1 MFQRRIR
8 DEPKGFTGKDSSAAL
23 CGEAVSQQT
32 TRFPKGSKKM
42 DGTAYPDDLGPH
54 FRTGFSRGSEP
65 RVTIP
70 RVKNQGTLAGTP
82 WNIANSDSHSD
93 SIISATPLLDL
104 SKWAAG
110 PRFRRNLHKSQP
122 CPNFWNISRNLDN
135 WPGEVTEFLEIF
147 QKFGQGCDL

>member
-1 MFQRRIR
+1 
-8 DEPKGFTGKDSSAAL
+8 
-23 CGEAVSQQT
+23 
-32 TRFPKGSKKM
+32 M
-42 DGTAYPDDLGPH
+42 DGTAYPDDLGTH

-135 WPGEVTEFLEIF
+135 WPGEVPEFLEIF
-147 QKFGQGCDL
+147 QKFGQAHSGTIFARKSTISLAGPGFAKVQQGGRRE